1 MDGDT
6 NPRDLRAELKALGI
20 SQAQIARESDIHAS
34 VLSQWMGGTYPGDNA
49 GVERKLA
56 AFLAA
61 RRERALERSRAAAA
75 PEWIDTPT
83 SRRILTALTW
93 AQAEGDIAVIYGS
106 AGAGKT
112 RSIQH
117 YHRTAPAVWVATM
130 TPSSAGVAGSLAEIA
145 EAIGLE
151 ASGSPRAMFKSLCK
165 RLKETNGLVIIDEAQ
180 HLGVQALDQIRAIH
194 DETGIGIALVG
205 NEAVYA
211 RMTGGNR
218 AAYLD
223 RLYSRIGNRVRIS
236 PATQADLQAVATAWG
251 LSYAPLKDLL
261 TDIAGRGGAIRA
273 VTKVLRRAAAMAAAA
288 GEPIGQAQIAAAWKA
303 LGGDA

>member
-6 NPRDLRAELKALGI
+6 PRDLRAEVKALGI
-20 SQAQIARESDIHAS
+20 SQAQVARESDLHAS
-34 VLSQWMGGTYPGDNA
+34 VLSQYMSGTYPGDNA

-56 AFLAA
+56 AYLNA
-61 RRERALERSRAAAA
+61 RREREIERRRAAAA
-75 PEWIDTPT
+75 PEWVDTPT
-83 SRRILTALTW
+83 SRRILTALSW
-93 AQAEGDIAVIYGS
+93 AQAEGDIAVIYGA

-112 RSIQH
+112 KSIEQ
-117 YHRTAPAVWVATM
+117 YRRTAPAVWVATM
-130 TPSSAGVAGSLAEIA
+130 TPSSAGVAGALAELA
-145 EAIGLE
+145 EALGLE
-151 ASGSPRAMFKSLCK
+151 ASGSPRTLFKALCK
-165 RLKETNGLVIIDEAQ
+165 RLSETNGLVIIDEAQ

-194 DETGIGIALVG
+194 DATGIGIALVG

-236 PATQADLQAVATAWG
+236 PATQGDLQAVAAGWG
-251 LSYAPLKDLL
+251 LPYAPLKDLL
-261 TDIAGRGGAIRA
+261 TDIASRGGAIRA
-273 VTKVLRRAAAMAAAA
+273 VTKVLRRAAAMAAST
-288 GEPIGQAQIAAAWKA
+288 GEPIGAPHITTAWKA